1 MTEPTP
7 YDPGPYDHAP
17 YDPGRP
23 AGPRRAR
30 GTGLVRD
37 DTPLPM
43 GVSLIIIAAALVVV
57 AVGLR
62 YTAGIIAPTFFAL
75 TLVLT
80 VGPMRQR
87 LVRRHLPGWLASLLM
102 LLLLYAIIFGILAGF
117 AVSIVQLVAVLPR
130 YAGTVN
136 EMSTQ
141 VLAWL
146 AERGL
151 DTSNATLLL
160 GQIDLGRIITVLQGL
175 LAGVSSAG
183 TIIFVLAMAV
193 AFLLVDSTE
202 MEGRLASLR
211 QYQPYLAAALGD
223 FGYRVRRYWVVNTLF
238 GLIVAALDTVV
249 LFALGVPLPLV
260 WGLFAWVTNY
270 IPNIG
275 FVIGLVPPA
284 LLALLDGGP
293 VEALI
298 VVIAYSV
305 LNFVIQAVIQPKFT
319 GDAVGLN
326 TTVTFVSLVF
336 WTVVI
341 GALGS
346 ILAVPLTLFAKSL
359 LIDSSPRLTWVNVF
373 LRSKDAE
380 EPPIRPHW
388 PPVHVPSLPRWLPW
402 SAQTGPRRPERGRL
416 GPEDADP
423 RERGQGGVEK

>member
-1 MTEPTP
+1 
-7 YDPGPYDHAP
+7 
-17 YDPGRP
+17 
-23 AGPRRAR
+23 
-30 GTGLVRD
+30 
-37 DTPLPM
+37 M
-43 GVSLIIIAAALVVV
+43 GISLILIAAALVVV

-62 YTAGIIAPTFFAL
+62 YTAGIVGPTFFAL

-80 VGPMRQR
+80 VGPLRQR
-87 LVRRHLPGWLASLLM
+87 LVRWHLPGWLASLLM

-117 AVSIVQLVAVLPR
+117 AVSIVQLVQVLPR

-136 EMSTQ
+136 EMSVQ
-141 VLAWL
+141 VLGWL
-146 AERGL
+146 AERGI
-151 DTSNATLLL
+151 DTSNADLLL
-160 GQIDLGRIITVLQGL
+160 SQVDLGRLIGILQSL

-193 AFLLVDSTE
+193 AFLLVDSTA

-223 FGYRVRRYWVVNTLF
+223 FGYRVRRYWMVNTLF
-238 GLIVAALDTVV
+238 GLIVAAFDTIV
-249 LFALGVPLPLV
+249 LTVLGVPLPLV
-260 WGLFAWVTNY
+260 WGLFAFVTNY

-275 FVIGLVPPA
+275 FVLGLVPPA

-305 LNFVIQAVIQPKFT
+305 LNFVLQAIVQPKLT

-326 TTVTFVSLVF
+326 TTVTFVSLIF
-336 WTVVI
+336 WTAVI

-359 LIDSSPRLTWVNVF
+359 IVDSSPRLHWVNVF

-380 EPPIRPHW
+380 EPPVRPHW
-388 PPVHVPSLPRWLPW
+388 QMRHVPSLPRWVPW
-402 SAQTGPRRPERGRL
+402 AGPDGDRPAGDGR
-416 GPEDADP
+416 ADP
-423 RERGQGGVEK
+423 VGDGQDGVEK

>member
-1 MTEPTP
+1 MSDRTP
-7 YDPGPYDHAP
+7 SART
-17 YDPGRP
+17 GR
-23 AGPRRAR
+23 GRRSA
-30 GTGLVRD
+30 LIRD
-37 DTPLPM
+37 DAPLPI
-43 GVSLIIIAAALVVV
+43 GISLILVSAALVVV
-57 AVGLR
+57 AIGLR
-62 YTAGIIAPTFFAL
+62 YIAGIVGPTFLAL

-87 LVRRHLPGWLASLLM
+87 LVRWHLPGWLASLLM
-102 LLLLYAIIFGILAGF
+102 LILLYAVIFGILTGV
-117 AVSIVQLVAVLPR
+117 AVSIAQLVQVLPR

-136 EMSTQ
+136 EMSGE
-141 VLAWL
+141 VLRWL
-146 AERGL
+146 SERGI
-151 DTSNATLLL
+151 DTSNADLLL
-160 GQIDLGRIITVLQGL
+160 GQLDLGRIIQLLQGL

-193 AFLLVDSTE
+193 AFLLVDSTA

-238 GLIVAALDTVV
+238 GLIVAVLDTIV
-249 LFALGVPLPLV
+249 LFALGVPLPFV

-275 FVIGLVPPA
+275 FVVGLVPPA

-305 LNFVIQAVIQPKFT
+305 LNFVIQAIIQPKFT

-336 WTVVI
+336 WTSVI

-359 LIDSSPRLTWVNVF
+359 LIDSSPRLQWVNVF

-380 EPPIRPHW
+380 EPPVRPQWQLH
-388 PPVHVPSLPRWLPW
+388 HVPSLPRWLPW
-402 SAQTGPRRPERGRL
+402 TDRPAADGSAGTAERETETPESPAKPGPADQHPVGDGQTDVER
-416 GPEDADP
+416 
-423 RERGQGGVEK
+423 